1 MAFWTLYKRELNSY
15 FQSAVAYVVLFG
27 SAVIQSMF
35 FVILVRFIMD
45 ANFKD
50 QSVMQIF
57 FTWPL
62 FWLLLLGQ
70 VPLITMR
77 VFSEE
82 FKLGTIEMLLTAPVR
97 EWDVVLAKFFG
108 ALSFFLI
115 LWLPIA
121 LDLTALQLF
130 SNPEPPIYW
139 SQIGLTALTVLLLGG
154 FYVSLG
160 VFTSVLTKNQII
172 AAVLC
177 FALVFTAFGV
187 ALLRW
192 IQHVDANLLALIS
205 YISTPEHLQNAVL
218 GLFDTRPLV
227 FYVTVT
233 AFMLLLTK
241 SILEGRRLKG

>member
-1 MAFWTLYKRELNSY
+1 MAFWTLYKRELSGY
-15 FQSAVAYVVLFG
+15 FQSAVAWVVLFG
-27 SAVIQSMF
+27 SAIAQSIQ
-35 FVILVRFIMD
+35 FIFIVT
-45 ANFKD
+45 AVNAENYRE

-62 FWLLLLGQ
+62 FWFLILVE

-82 FKLGTIEMLLTAPVR
+82 FKLGTIEMLLTAPVT

-108 ALSFFLI
+108 ALTFFLV
-115 LWLPIA
+115 LWSPIV

-130 SNPEPPIYW
+130 SSPPPPIYW
-139 SQIGLTALTVLLLGG
+139 SQIGLTALTITLVGG

-172 AAVLC
+172 AAILS
-177 FALVFTAFGV
+177 FALVMMAFGV

-192 IQHVDANLLALIS
+192 IEHTDAGLLAVIS
-205 YISTPEHLQNAVL
+205 YISAPEHIQNAVQ
-218 GLFDTRPLV
+218 GLFDTRPVV
-227 FYVTVT
+227 FYVTVI
-233 AFMLLLTK
+233 AFMLMLTQR
-241 SILEGRRLKG
+241 ILQGRRLKS